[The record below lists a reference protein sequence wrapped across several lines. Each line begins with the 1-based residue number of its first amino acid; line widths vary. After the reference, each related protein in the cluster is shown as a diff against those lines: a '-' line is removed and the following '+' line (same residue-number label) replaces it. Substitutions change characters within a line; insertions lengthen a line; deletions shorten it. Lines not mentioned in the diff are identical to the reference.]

1 MNSVFFNI
9 AGVLI
14 TGGGN
19 TAKTE
24 LYVPSSNLSCPLPSL
39 PVKRAQHTVSKD
51 GMLCGGSV
59 PIGTEDYADQKCV
72 QWQYIPMMDSCRW
85 ETMDLIMDFGRYDH
99 VSWTPAN
106 GSGTYL
112 MGGCNCKT
120 TTLIKPDGTQE
131 HGFMLRHRLE

>member
-1 MNSVFFNI
+1 M
-9 AGVLI
+9 
-14 TGGGN
+14 
-19 TAKTE
+19 E
-24 LYVPSSNLSCPLPSL
+24 
-39 PVKRAQHTVSKD
+39 RAQHTVSRD

-59 PIGTEDYADQKCV
+59 PIGKEDFADQKCV

-85 ETMDLIMDFGRYDH
+85 ETIDLIMDFGRYDH